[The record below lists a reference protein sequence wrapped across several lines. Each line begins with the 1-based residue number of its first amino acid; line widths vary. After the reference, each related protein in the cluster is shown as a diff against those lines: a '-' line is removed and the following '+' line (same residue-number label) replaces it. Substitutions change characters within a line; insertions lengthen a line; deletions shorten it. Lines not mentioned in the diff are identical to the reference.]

1 MHLIIQRVLS
11 LMRPS
16 GQFHRKGGIFLSRK
30 RTSSALHS
38 LKNIEMKNYPAIKE
52 RKIKDLDNGTK
63 ACGLPERP
71 DSL

>member
-1 MHLIIQRVLS
+1 MHLIIQMVLS

-16 GQFHRKGGIFLSRK
+16 GQFHSKCKIFLSQK

-38 LKNIEMKNYPAIKE
+38 LRNIEMKNYPAIKE
-52 RKIKDLDNGTK
+52 RKIQDLDNGTK
-63 ACGLPERP
+63 ACGLPERL

>member
-1 MHLIIQRVLS
+1 MHLITQRVLS
-11 LMRPS
+11 LTRPS

-38 LKNIEMKNYPAIKE
+38 LKKYRDEKLSCKE

-63 ACGLPERP
+63 ACGLPERL